1 LETVPVPSKELPPFD
16 RIVREPERAQ
26 ITGVPAATTSRKR
39 AAAQALPAR
48 KAAALKAARE
58 KKSALPRALIDAN
71 QKHLVEQ
78 GLTAAP
84 PARGEHDRER
94 VYGPCAPPLR
104 LLRLP
109 AVRAKTGL
117 PTSTIYAA
125 MAGGTFPRCVPLGP
139 RVVGW
144 VEGEIDDWI
153 ATQIAKRDAR
163 VAS

>member
-1 LETVPVPSKELPPFD
+1 MISKKKHRRAGAYLPPLS
-16 RIVREPERAQ
+16 
-26 ITGVPAATTSRKR
+26 ATLIN
-39 AAAQALPAR
+39 ANLEHQA
-48 KAAALKAARE
+48 
-58 KKSALPRALIDAN
+58 
-71 QKHLVEQ
+71 EQ

-84 PARGEHDRER
+84 PARGKHDRER

-125 MAGGTFPRCVPLGP
+125 MAGGTFPRCVALGP

-153 ATQIAKRDAR
+153 ATRIAKRDAK
-163 VAS
+163 VSP